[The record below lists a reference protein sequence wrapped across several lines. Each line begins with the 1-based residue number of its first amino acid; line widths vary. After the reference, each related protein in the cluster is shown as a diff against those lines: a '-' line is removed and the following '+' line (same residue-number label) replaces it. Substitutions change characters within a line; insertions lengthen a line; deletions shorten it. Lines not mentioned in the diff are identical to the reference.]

1 MNTEIVPDRK
11 EVFKAFLPATTVMV
25 VLAALAVFSGFWV
38 LRQAENDRYLSEAKS
53 QILSQLTARRAFLE
67 EVLNSELHRGQN
79 LAAEFSIHGDVSQH
93 YFNLTSEFF
102 LESSKYIKNIGL
114 AKGLIL
120 TYIYPIKGN
129 EAALGMDYRK
139 NAHQWPAVQHA
150 ITARQTVIAGPLHL
164 IQGGTGIIS
173 RTPIFATTKDDEV
186 NGGAYL
192 GILSIVLDADKI
204 LQDAKLD
211 TISFKHQKITVA
223 TAVQTGS
230 ATRNVF
236 WGNPSVF
243 ALQPVTLDVRLPYST
258 WQMAAI
264 PEGGW
269 QLKSNRIVEY
279 QLTAL
284 ILFLF
289 LAGLLSL
296 FNWRQTRELL
306 LRSQVE
312 EALKDNQRNL
322 IRAMKDT
329 EKANKS
335 KSDFLANMSHEIR
348 TPMNSIIGMTKMAL
362 ETPPLNSRQKHFLT
376 NVQVAADSLLHL
388 LNDILDLSKIEAGEL
403 LIEEQHFDLVNT
415 VKNCIAT
422 LEFLALEKG
431 IALHWSF
438 NPSVESLPVKG
449 DELRLRQILVNLIG
463 NAIKFTEKGAVT
475 LSINHASNKNE
486 PTALHFMII
495 DTGIG
500 ISQDKQESIFASFKQ
515 ADSSISRK
523 YGGTGLGLTISKHL
537 AKLMHGHLWLTGND
551 TGGTTFHFT
560 VELAPG
566 QLKSAPKQQKTHFT
580 IRRPLHILLV
590 DDNPMNLE
598 LCRLVLQKH
607 KHQVCL
613 AANGQAALEQLTE
626 QDFDFI
632 IMDVQMPVMDGLT
645 ASTIIRHCE
654 RNDHVDALSIPEEL
668 KKALVRQRKGKH
680 IPIAA
685 MTANAMTGDRQKCL
699 DAGMD
704 YYLTKPL
711 NPKQLQNVLQ
721 KGMADKDTLPDDA
734 SSDIPE
740 LQ

>member
-11 EVFKAFLPATTVMV
+11 EVFKAFLPATAVMV

-79 LAAEFSIHGDVSQH
+79 LAAEFSINGDVSQH
-93 YFNLTSEFF
+93 YFNLTSKFF

-120 TYIYPIKGN
+120 TYVYPIKGN
-129 EAALGMDYRK
+129 EAVLGMDYRK
-139 NAHQWPAVQHA
+139 NPHQWPAVQHA
-150 ITARQTVIAGPLHL
+150 ITTRQTVIAGPLHL
-164 IQGGTGIIS
+164 VQGGTGIIS
-173 RTPIFATTKDDEV
+173 RTPIFATTKDGEV

-211 TISFKHQKITVA
+211 TIFFKHKKITVA
-223 TAVQTGS
+223 IGVPTGS
-230 ATRNVF
+230 ATRNIF

-258 WQMAAI
+258 WKMAAI

-269 QLKSNRIVEY
+269 QLKSNRIGEY

-284 ILFLF
+284 ILFLL
-289 LAGLLSL
+289 LAGLLGL
-296 FNWRQTRELL
+296 FNWRQSRELL

-422 LEFLALEKG
+422 LEFLTLEKG
-431 IALHWSF
+431 IGLHWSF

-475 LSINHASNKNE
+475 LAINHASNKNE

-566 QLKSAPKQQKTHFT
+566 QLKSAPKQQKTHST